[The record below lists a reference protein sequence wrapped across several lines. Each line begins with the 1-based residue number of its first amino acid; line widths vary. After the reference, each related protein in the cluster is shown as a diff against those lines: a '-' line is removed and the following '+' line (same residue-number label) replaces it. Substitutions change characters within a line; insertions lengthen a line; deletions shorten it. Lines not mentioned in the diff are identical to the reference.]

1 MKENKNFYNEYT
13 ANIKAENRERALAL
27 FNKMSDADPGLMQ
40 NCKVKIIDKI
50 DGGLFIYIGN
60 TSAFEKKVETVIKTY
75 LNSLRESI

>member
-1 MKENKNFYNEYT
+1 MEPNRNFHNEYT
-13 ANIKAENRERALAL
+13 ANIKKDNRERALAL

-40 NCKVKIIDKI
+40 NCKVKIVDRI

-60 TSAFEKKVETVIKTY
+60 TSAFEKKVEAVIKTY